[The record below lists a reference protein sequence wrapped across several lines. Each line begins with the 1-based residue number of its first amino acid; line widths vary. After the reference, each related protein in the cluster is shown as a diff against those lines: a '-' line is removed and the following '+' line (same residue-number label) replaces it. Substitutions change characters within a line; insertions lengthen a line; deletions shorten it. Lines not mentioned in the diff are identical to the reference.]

1 MAKNNRQA
9 GAVYEQKAAGYLAGK
24 GYRILEQNFYSRFGE
39 IDIIAKDGRYLVFIE
54 VKYRRDTSCGD
65 PLEAETAKKQKK
77 ICRAAFCYCGKNGY
91 GDRVPCRFDV
101 VAITGGEDGITHI
114 KNAFDFQM

>member
-1 MAKNNRQA
+1 ME
-9 GAVYEQKAAGYLAGK
+9 AV
-24 GYRILEQNFYSRFGE
+24 
-39 IDIIAKDGRYLVFIE
+39 
-54 VKYRRDTSCGD
+54 
-65 PLEAETAKKQKK
+65 TAKKQKK